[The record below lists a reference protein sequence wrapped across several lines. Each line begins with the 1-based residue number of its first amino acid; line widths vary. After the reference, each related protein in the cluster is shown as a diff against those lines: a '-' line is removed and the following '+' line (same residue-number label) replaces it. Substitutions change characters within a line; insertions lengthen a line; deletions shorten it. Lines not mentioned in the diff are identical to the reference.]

1 MDASLGLSV
10 VPVQYL
16 EDGLEIGWSA
26 VEAADAYEL
35 SVVTDNDYFTL
46 HRTIPASGETQ
57 YRVHLDRSEL
67 AGHGPYMATVNA
79 TAQGEV
85 TQRSRDVF
93 VTMQV
98 ARELDDALRASS
110 QELSPYLQMTSA
122 FMMVGAYQEDEV
134 RTYLTN
140 LGFEKIETCWLT
152 SIQSKSMEHLICT
165 PYKNGCQSNN
175 QQPFYYATNL
185 NCRIGGISFHAPAI
199 EKPCGASL
207 YGKEKR

>member
-1 MDASLGLSV
+1 MCLCVFHQTQFVFSWNADCQDSYIVHYFHSFHLYVKGWFVDASLGLSV

-67 AGHGPYMATVNA
+67 AGHGPYMVTVNA

-110 QELSPYLQMTSA
+110 QELSSYPEA
-122 FMMVGAYQEDEV
+122 
-134 RTYLTN
+134 
-140 LGFEKIETCWLT
+140 
-152 SIQSKSMEHLICT
+152 
-165 PYKNGCQSNN
+165 
-175 QQPFYYATNL
+175 
-185 NCRIGGISFHAPAI
+185 
-199 EKPCGASL
+199 
-207 YGKEKR
+207 